1 MASQH
6 IALLL
11 WSSMAPPKRSLVRDD
26 LQYPLA
32 LLGAGLAL
40 YTSNSLPLWTCY
52 LPGCFICELSWRM
65 LRQPLSF
72 YATYKID
79 ATLWTYMASIAI
91 WLSLA
96 MMTCT
101 FVLHALA
108 ETGIELSDGGSVAQH
123 AMTALVVALGVGS
136 QPILNNFTSGLL
148 LVLFRPF
155 RVGDDV
161 QVGDELFTVQA
172 ITAFF
177 VTGTTFQN
185 LHVSLSNSTMLASS
199 TPLTNYTANTS
210 LNLELSVHVHAGQ
223 QPCAVVRAAMSAAAA
238 NFEAGLV
245 AALEES
251 QVADAHAVAAALPP
265 PAVLGPCAI
274 TEHGVEW
281 MLKPLVPKLAW
292 LKCIHLGN
300 QCIHDAL
307 MEADV
312 AIFEASDVKAISS
325 TSSATSSTMSSPP
338 APPPSQRRATSA
350 SRRRGAK

>member
-1 MASQH
+1 
-6 IALLL
+6 
-11 WSSMAPPKRSLVRDD
+11 MAPAPKRSLVRDD
-26 LQYPLA
+26 LHYPLA

-40 YTSNSLPLWTCY
+40 YTSVALPLFTCY
-52 LPGCFICELSWRM
+52 LPGFFICELSWRM
-65 LRQPLSF
+65 LRQPMSF
-72 YATYKID
+72 YTTYSLD
-79 ATLWTYMASIAI
+79 ATSWTYMASIAV

-108 ETGIELSDGGSVAQH
+108 ATHIELSNGGSVTQQ
-123 AMTALVVALGVGS
+123 AMTALLVALGVGA
-136 QPILNNFTSGLL
+136 QPILYNFTSGLL

-177 VTGTTFQN
+177 VTGTTFKN
-185 LHVSLSNSTMLASS
+185 LHISLPNSTVLAS
-199 TPLTNYTANTS
+199 TRPLTNYTANTS

-238 NFEAGLV
+238 AYEAGLV

-274 TEHGVEW
+274 TEHGVQW
-281 MLKPLVPKLAW
+281 MLKPLVPELAW
-292 LKCIHLGN
+292 LKCIDLGN

-307 MEADV
+307 MEAGV
-312 AIFEASDVKAISS
+312 AMYEASNVKAISS
-325 TSSATSSTMSSPP
+325 TSSATISSSSPP
-338 APPPSQRRATSA
+338 ARAPPPSQRRATSA